1 MLNIDIPKEKVWDD
15 DMQRFVSHDE
25 MHLSLE
31 HSLISISR
39 WESKWHKPFLDD
51 KKPKTEDELYD
62 YIRCMCVTQN
72 VTLDK
77 IKELPKDVIQ
87 QINDYIND
95 EYTGTHFTDYRTA
108 QQKNMNRNN
117 EIMSSERIYYS
128 MIAYNIPFSCEK
140 WHLSR
145 LMTLIRVCQYETERQ
160 NPKSKNKMSMKDI
173 YARNRALNE
182 QRRKA
187 WHTKG

>member
-1 MLNIDIPKEKVWDD
+1 MLNIDIPKGKEWDD
-15 DMQRFVSHDE
+15 DLQKFVSHDE
-25 MHLSLE
+25 LHLSLE

-51 KKPKTEDELYD
+51 KEKTEEELFD

-72 VTLDK
+72 VTIDK
-77 IKELPKDVIQ
+77 IKELPKEAVA
-87 QINDYIND
+87 QINQYIND
-95 EYTGTHFTDYRTA
+95 EYTGTHFTDYRKN
-108 QQKNMNRNN
+108 QKNRNSRN

-145 LMTLIRVCQYETERQ
+145 LMTLIRVCQFEAERQ
-160 NPKSKNKMSMKDI
+160 DPKSKNKMSLNDI